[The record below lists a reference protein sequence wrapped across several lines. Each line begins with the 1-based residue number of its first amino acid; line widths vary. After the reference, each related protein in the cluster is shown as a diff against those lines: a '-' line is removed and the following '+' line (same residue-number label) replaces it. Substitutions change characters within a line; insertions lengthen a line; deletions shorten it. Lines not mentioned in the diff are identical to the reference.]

1 MDQPVI
7 AQANQ
12 PRFETPH
19 AVDKGCGFRRR
30 ASRNSGPMRRLHR
43 DINQNFR
50 LARIHGIYLYR
61 SLVIRAPRVEKHPRL
76 CVRNHSC
83 VHCKRTLFTKQ
94 ELCDTL
100 LNADMD
106 DVGKR
111 IREVR
116 KSRGMTQDQLATAT
130 GLSKSFISEVEN
142 DSRNASSK
150 NLLNIADALGASLE
164 YLLRG
169 VSPSDKQ
176 SEKTVNVPPQLAVAA
191 ERLGLTFSEMLDL
204 LQTQRSVVARRGFD
218 TPKELS
224 AENWMDLHKT
234 IKKVFG

>member
-1 MDQPVI
+1 
-7 AQANQ
+7 
-12 PRFETPH
+12 
-19 AVDKGCGFRRR
+19 
-30 ASRNSGPMRRLHR
+30 
-43 DINQNFR
+43 
-50 LARIHGIYLYR
+50 
-61 SLVIRAPRVEKHPRL
+61 
-76 CVRNHSC
+76 
-83 VHCKRTLFTKQ
+83 
-94 ELCDTL
+94 
-100 LNADMD
+100 MD